1 MNNSE
6 GEISKGLSESKYE
19 EKKKKQQLNWWDFQ
33 KSPEQLTYFQKSSP

>member
-19 EKKKKQQLNWWDFQ
+19 EKKKNNNSTGGIFRRVQ
-33 KSPEQLTYFQKSSP
+33 SS

>member
-19 EKKKKQQLNWWDFQ
+19 EKKQKTTQLVGFSEESRAVNLLS
-33 KSPEQLTYFQKSSP
+33 KI

>member
-19 EKKKKQQLNWWDFQ
+19 EKKKTTTQLVGFSEESRAVNLLS
-33 KSPEQLTYFQKSSP
+33 KI